1 MKNPLTSKERRGLT
15 AVAAAAL
22 LCIAAGFIFR
32 SCSSCSRNGSN
43 ATPIIVADND
53 SIPSDSIYGNNDLN
67 NADSSLTSIKPEKRK
82 NNRSKAKASDKKK
95 KGKSSQKKKT
105 EKVYPTRDPLSQPCD

>member
-22 LCIAAGFIFR
+22 LCIASGFIFR
-32 SCSSCSRNGSN
+32 SCSSCNRSGNN
-43 ATPIIVADND
+43 AVLIISEDDSLPID
-53 SIPSDSIYGNNDLN
+53 SINGDRDFN
-67 NADSSLTSIKPEKRK
+67 NADSTLISKKPVKSK
-82 NNRSKAKASDKKK
+82 NNRNKTNASKKK
-95 KGKSSQKKKT
+95 KTGKSSQKRKT

>member
-22 LCIAAGFIFR
+22 LCIASGFIFR
-32 SCSSCSRNGSN
+32 SCSSFNRHRNST
-43 ATPIIVADND
+43 TPIIVADND
-53 SIPSDSIYGNNDLN
+53 SIDGEKNLNTHDSTFISKGPKHN
-67 NADSSLTSIKPEKRK
+67 TGKRK
-82 NNRSKAKASDKKK
+82 KTKSSEKKK
-95 KGKSSQKKKT
+95 TGKSSQKKKT

>member
-22 LCIAAGFIFR
+22 LCIASGFIFR
-32 SCSSCSRNGSN
+32 NCSSCNRHGNN
-43 ATPIIVADND
+43 EQLLIVSEND
-53 SIPSDSIYGNNDLN
+53 SIPDDNSLSRLDSTH
-67 NADSSLTSIKPEKRK
+67 SSKHDAKRK
-82 NNRSKAKASDKKK
+82 SNRINSKSSDKKN
-95 KGKSSQKKKT
+95 KGKSSQKRKA

>member
-22 LCIAAGFIFR
+22 LCIASGFIFR
-32 SCSSCSRNGSN
+32 SCRSCNRQGNS
-43 ATPIIVADND
+43 ATPIIVAGND
-53 SIPSDSIYGNNDLN
+53 SLPSDSINGDIDFNRL
-67 NADSSLTSIKPEKRK
+67 DSTHTSKKPEKSK
-82 NNRSKAKASDKKK
+82 NRQTKTKASDKKK
-95 KGKSSQKKKT
+95 KGKSSQKRKT

>member
-22 LCIAAGFIFR
+22 LCIASGFVFR
-32 SCSSCSRNGSN
+32 SCSSSN
-43 ATPIIVADND
+43 RHANSGVSIVVAE
-53 SIPSDSIYGNNDLN
+53 SDSVKG
-67 NADSSLTSIKPEKRK
+67 E
-82 NNRSKAKASDKKK
+82 SDKSDISKK
-95 KGKSSQKKKT
+95 KIKSSGKKKPRQSSQKKKT